1 MQMLK
6 ERTFYFDALNVLSCI
21 SVVCLH
27 SNGYIHKFDKDE
39 WWWLRVLIEVICYFA
54 VPVFFMLS
62 GANLLNY
69 RQRYSTFQFVRKR
82 FLKVMVP
89 FLCWGIIF
97 YFIFFLYHPFNL
109 KSILAG
115 FTNGKIPYTSFWF
128 FIPLFLLYFFMPF
141 LSTMVNNLN
150 KRSMLVLIVVL
161 LLFQTIIPTLYSIM
175 GQKFSMS
182 LPIGGYFIYALLGYY
197 IVTTD
202 LEKNNVAYFAI
213 GACALLTLIVRYVL
227 IYNSIDKSPALF
239 SYFGLYAVLP
249 SVFIFI
255 SFKKMP
261 PPGRSV
267 KQTIAFLSKH
277 SFGVYL
283 IHAFLIF
290 LLTFVI
296 TKKNPV
302 FIPASIVL
310 VYALSVFITFLMQ
323 RFKLTKF
330 LMP

>member
-1 MQMLK
+1 
-6 ERTFYFDALNVLSCI
+6 
-21 SVVCLH
+21 
-27 SNGYIHKFDKDE
+27 
-39 WWWLRVLIEVICYFA
+39 
-54 VPVFFMLS
+54 
-62 GANLLNY
+62 
-69 RQRYSTFQFVRKR
+69 
-82 FLKVMVP
+82 
-89 FLCWGIIF
+89 
-97 YFIFFLYHPFNL
+97 
-109 KSILAG
+109 
-115 FTNGKIPYTSFWF
+115 
-128 FIPLFLLYFFMPF
+128 
-141 LSTMVNNLN
+141 
-150 KRSMLVLIVVL
+150 MLVLIVVL

-197 IVTTD
+197 IATTD

-267 KQTIAFLSKH
+267 KQTTAFLSKH